1 MLKAIALGILA
12 SLFFAFTFVLNREMN
27 LAGGSWIWSASLRFF
42 FMLPMLTGLLLPRR
56 QIRAV
61 FERIAA
67 RPLEW
72 LLWSTVGFGFFY
84 ASLCFAS
91 DFGPSWLIA
100 ASWQVTIV
108 AGALLTPLFHRPT
121 GGRERRQ
128 RRHGLP
134 ARALSFSLLILLGIF
149 LIQTQE
155 ARQGSPREALLAAVF
170 VLIAAFSYP
179 LGNRKM
185 MELCEG
191 RLGTLQRVFG
201 MTVSSMPFWIL
212 LSVYGL
218 ATRGWPSAAQALQTF
233 LVAVF
238 SGIVATLLFFKATD
252 LVHGDMHKLAAVES
266 TQAGEVV
273 FTLLGGVLL
282 FGDRVPTAVGYLGL
296 VIVVAGMGLNSL
308 FHEKTPV

>member
-12 SLFFAFTFVLNREMN
+12 SSFFAFTFVLNREMN

-42 FMLPMLTGLLLPRR
+42 FMLPMLAGLLLPRR

-61 FERIAA
+61 FELMSAN
-67 RPLEW
+67 PSGW

-100 ASWQVTIV
+100 ATWQVTIV
-108 AGALLTPLFHRPT
+108 AGALLTPLFRRKT
-121 GGRERRQ
+121 DGRELGPRG
-128 RRHGLP
+128 HGLP
-134 ARALSFSLLILLGIF
+134 ARALSFSLLILFGIL
-149 LIQTQE
+149 LIQSQE
-155 ARQGSPREALLAAVF
+155 ARQGSLREALLAAVF
-170 VLIAAFSYP
+170 VLVAAFSYP

-185 MELCEG
+185 MQLCEG

-201 MTVSSMPFWIL
+201 MTVSSLPFWIL
-212 LSVYGL
+212 LSIFGL
-218 ATRGWPSAAQALQTF
+218 ATKGGPSGAQVMQTF

-273 FTLLGGVLL
+273 FTLLGGVFL
-282 FGDRVPTAVGYLGL
+282 FGDRVPTAIGYLGL
-296 VIVVAGMGLNSL
+296 AIVVAGMGLNSL